1 MPFYKW
7 DEIEEDVIT
16 PSYSIGKGPSIRG
29 ETIEVALVSYPTGTE
44 AKPHAHPN
52 EQCQVLIKG
61 KARYRVAGEERVL
74 GPGEVVLVPANTEHD
89 IKILE
94 DLEVI
99 NVKNVVPGWSVK
111 HATWEM

>member
-1 MPFYKW
+1 VLAERKR
-7 DEIEEDVIT
+7 
-16 PSYSIGKGPSIRG
+16 YSAPD
-29 ETIEVALVSYPTGTE
+29 
-44 AKPHAHPN
+44 
-52 EQCQVLIKG
+52 
-61 KARYRVAGEERVL
+61 

>member
-1 MPFYKW
+1 
-7 DEIEEDVIT
+7 
-16 PSYSIGKGPSIRG
+16 
-29 ETIEVALVSYPTGTE
+29 
-44 AKPHAHPN
+44 
-52 EQCQVLIKG
+52 VL
-61 KARYRVAGEERVL
+61 AERKRCSAPEKY